1 MSPSPPSCDIF
12 KGGRVTEVLYTHID
26 QTLVNSLHGLLN
38 CEIGGL
44 DCHVI
49 TTEYRTRVQCI
60 HMQHLF
66 CNALVHVIYSVVLGQ
81 YSNTITLIKAYDVD
95 LFFTLHVG
103 VSCSKLVSTFNYLF
117 YV

>member
-1 MSPSPPSCDIF
+1 M
-12 KGGRVTEVLYTHID
+12 
-26 QTLVNSLHGLLN
+26 LLQQ
-38 CEIGGL
+38 
-44 DCHVI
+44 
-49 TTEYRTRVQCI
+49 YRTRVQCI

-81 YSNTITLIKAYDVD
+81 YSNTITLIKAYDID
-95 LFFTLHVG
+95 LLFTLHVG